1 MRGKER
7 SAESRQAEGHD
18 SDGDYSGV
26 PGFHL
31 IELRFYEPAQ
41 SQNNRQPDAYS

>member
-1 MRGKER
+1 MRGKEC
-7 SAESRQAEGHD
+7 SADPRQAERQD

-31 IELRFYEPAQ
+31 IELRFYEPTQ
-41 SQNNRQPDAYS
+41 G